1 MLFSLRIDMK
11 LTSKTDHL
19 KALDQAHH
27 LHPFTNLQEYAS
39 DGGRIIS
46 KVEHIYIF
54 DSDGNQML
62 DGMSGLCAAT

>member
-1 MLFSLRIDMK
+1 MK

-39 DGGRIIS
+39 EGGRIIS
-46 KVEHIYIF
+46 KLSIF
-54 DSDGNQML
+54 TSLIAMVIK
-62 DGMSGLCAAT
+62 C